1 MKLDATKFG
10 LAWTITFGIFWLVCS
25 VLVWLMPGMM
35 MGMSGHMVH
44 WDLSAMHWQISL
56 PGVLLGLVAWSLL
69 AGMVGWLVAVV
80 YNRLL

>member
-1 MKLDATKFG
+1 
-10 LAWTITFGIFWLVCS
+10 
-25 VLVWLMPGMM
+25 MPGMK

-44 WDLSAMHWQISL
+44 GDPSAMHWHLSL

-69 AGMVGWLVAVV
+69 AGITGWLVAIV